1 MIRISPWHFLAW
13 KTEWHPRFIPVK
25 ADTSLAGRTDR
36 VSLLGLMES
45 DTSQGSE
52 RSGAFVPQEE
62 SHGVSA
68 ELWVT
73 HSTWGLTS
81 ALPQRPDIIRRGL
94 PEEARQPLTGHRK
107 AALALSFDALYA
119 SVAEQGKLR
128 TDSRG
133 ICRVLDQLFWIDSIY
148 ACQYGSHQ
156 PTWLLSTWNVVSAT
170 KKWSL

>member
-1 MIRISPWHFLAW
+1 MRISPLHFLAW
-13 KTEWHPRFIPVK
+13 KTEWHPRFIPEK
-25 ADTSLAGRTDR
+25 ADTNLASRTDH
-36 VSLLGLMES
+36 VSLLVSMES

-73 HSTWGLTS
+73 HSTWCLTS
-81 ALPQRPDIIRRGL
+81 ALPQRPDMVRRGL
-94 PEEARQPLTGHRK
+94 NEEAGQTLTGHGK
-107 AALALSFDALYA
+107 AALASSFKALRA

-133 ICRVLDQLFWIDSIY
+133 ICRVLDQLSWTDSLS

>member
-1 MIRISPWHFLAW
+1 MRISPLHFLAW
-13 KTEWHPRFIPVK
+13 KTEWHPRFIPEK
-25 ADTSLAGRTDR
+25 ADTNLASRTDH
-36 VSLLGLMES
+36 VSLLASMES

-73 HSTWGLTS
+73 HSTWCLTS
-81 ALPQRPDIIRRGL
+81 ALPQRPDMVRRGL
-94 PEEARQPLTGHRK
+94 NEEAGQALTGHGK
-107 AALALSFDALYA
+107 AALASSFKALRA

-133 ICRVLDQLFWIDSIY
+133 ICRVLDQLSWTDSLS